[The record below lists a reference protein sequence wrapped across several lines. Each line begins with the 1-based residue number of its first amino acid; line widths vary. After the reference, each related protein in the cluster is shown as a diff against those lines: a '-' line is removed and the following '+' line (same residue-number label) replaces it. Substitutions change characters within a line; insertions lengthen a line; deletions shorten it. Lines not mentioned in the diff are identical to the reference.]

1 MLPSSANTNS
11 GRAEKRITTGQR
23 VSGAHGP
30 LVPNPNPLIKR
41 HVHERI
47 YGRVIEAVGSA
58 KYLIKFDDGVEKICT
73 SRTLQTERN
82 EISIPLVE
90 VLLTAAQTVVVTSST
105 AASSTEAPS
114 TAASLTIA
122 GNNITEGEDV
132 DGDTHNGTFT

>member
-30 LVPNPNPLIKR
+30 LVPNPNPKIKR
-41 HVHERI
+41 RVHQRI
-47 YGRVIEAVGSA
+47 HGRVLEAIGSA
-58 KYLIKFDDGVEKICT
+58 KYRIQFDDGVEKICA
-73 SRTLQTERN
+73 SRTLRTERN
-82 EISIPLVE
+82 EIAIPLAE
-90 VLLTAAQTVVVTSST
+90 VPLTAARTAVATSST
-105 AASSTEAPS
+105 AASSTEGPS
-114 TAASLTIA
+114 TAASLTTA